1 MDVEILSRLQF
12 ALTACFHFLFPP
24 ISIGFALYIVIIEA
38 MWLRTGDEKYLAA
51 AKFFLKLFGMI
62 FAVGVVTGIVMV
74 FQFGTNWPVYS
85 TFVGDVFGS
94 PLAIE
99 AVFAFFMESTFLAV
113 ALWGWDRVGRKA
125 HFFSTVMVCIGS
137 HLSAIWILIANSF
150 MQTPAGFRLQYTD
163 PLTGVSALLPEGAV
177 PAAAQIPHTKAV
189 ITSFWELCTNPSCL
203 DRIFHTV
210 SACWLCGAFL
220 ALGIC
225 AYYIIRKR
233 TNFAKPC
240 AKIAL
245 AYAAVSAA
253 TMLLTGHSS
262 AQSLAVN
269 QPEKLAAFEG
279 HYRSGKNAP
288 LWLTGIVDG
297 QNRKVYGIPL
307 GGWLSYLAF
316 GSAEAKVAGLEDL
329 PPDEFLLKIHP
340 GATPEELEKIRPQYW
355 APVGFSFHS
364 FRIMVFF
371 GSAMGAIIALGLL
384 LWIRGRLFDA
394 NCKLSK
400 VFLYCCVPSV
410 ALPIAASQAGWA
422 AAEVGRQP
430 WIVWRVLKTSD
441 AVTTAASAGEILLST
456 AAFTAV
462 FTIVSAVFLYAFF
475 KKIKAGPE
483 GSEGGY

>member
-1 MDVEILSRLQF
+1 M
-12 ALTACFHFLFPP
+12 
-24 ISIGFALYIVIIEA
+24 
-38 MWLRTGDEKYLAA
+38 
-51 AKFFLKLFGMI
+51 
-62 FAVGVVTGIVMV
+62 
-74 FQFGTNWPVYS
+74 
-85 TFVGDVFGS
+85 
-94 PLAIE
+94 
-99 AVFAFFMESTFLAV
+99 
-113 ALWGWDRVGRKA
+113 
-125 HFFSTVMVCIGS
+125 
-137 HLSAIWILIANSF
+137 
-150 MQTPAGFRLQYTD
+150 
-163 PLTGVSALLPEGAV
+163 
-177 PAAAQIPHTKAV
+177 
-189 ITSFWELCTNPSCL
+189 
-203 DRIFHTV
+203 
-210 SACWLCGAFL
+210 
-220 ALGIC
+220 
-225 AYYIIRKR
+225 
-233 TNFAKPC
+233 
-240 AKIAL
+240 
-245 AYAAVSAA
+245 
-253 TMLLTGHSS
+253 
-262 AQSLAVN
+262 
-269 QPEKLAAFEG
+269 
-279 HYRSGKNAP
+279 
-288 LWLTGIVDG
+288 DG

>member
-24 ISIGFALYIVIIEA
+24 ISIGLALYIVIIEA
-38 MWLRTGDEKYLAA
+38 MWLKTGDEKYLAA

-113 ALWGWDRVGRKA
+113 ALWGWNRVGQKA
-125 HFFSTVMVCIGS
+125 HFFSTAMVCVGS

-150 MQTPAGFRLQYTD
+150 MQTPAGFRLQYAD
-163 PLTGVSALLPEGAV
+163 PQTGITSLLPEGAV
-177 PAAAQIPHTKAV
+177 PAPEQIPHAKAV

-225 AYYIIRKR
+225 AYYIIKKR

-245 AYAAVSAA
+245 AYAAAA
-253 TMLLTGHSS
+253 AAAMLLTGHSS
-262 AQSLAVN
+262 ARSLAVN

-279 HYRSGKNAP
+279 HYRSEKNAP
-288 LWLTGIVDG
+288 LWLTGIVDE

-316 GSAEAKVAGLEDL
+316 GSSEAKVSGLEDL
-329 PPDEFLLKIHP
+329 PSDEFLLKMHP
-340 GATPEELEKIRPQYW
+340 NASPEELKKIRPQYW
-355 APVGFSFHS
+355 APVSFSFHS
-364 FRIMVFF
+364 FRGMVFL
-371 GSAMGAIIALGLL
+371 GSAMGALVALGLL
-384 LWIRGRLFDA
+384 LWIRGKLFDA
-394 NCKLSK
+394 NSKLSRI
-400 VFLYCCVPSV
+400 FLYCCVPSV
-410 ALPIAASQAGWA
+410 ALPIAASQIGWA

-430 WIVWRVLKTSD
+430 WIVWHVLKTSD
-441 AVTTAASAGEILLST
+441 AVTTAATAGEILLST
-456 AAFTAV
+456 VAFTLV
-462 FTIVSAVFLYAFF
+462 FTAISAVFLYAFF
-475 KKIKAGPE
+475 KKIKTGPE
-483 GSEGGY
+483 GAGNGY